1 MMIRWV
7 RFGLALVPAAMC
19 IGCNGGSLS
28 LAYHDS
34 HHVVEPVHVRP
45 VHVRPVH
52 VDIVERPHVS
62 VIHVCT
68 HDCHNHYWDGAKLVV
83 IARGHR
89 HGANC
94 GHHWS
99 GRRWVVVAARGAH
112 RARVRGAHDRGGHG
126 RDVHIRGPRGRSVH
140 IQHVHGPRCGCAFD
154 RHHKKWIVIG
164 TGHVHRRGCGHVF
177 AGGRWS
183 IRH

>member
-1 MMIRWV
+1 MMIRCV
-7 RFGLALVPAAMC
+7 RIGLAVIPAAMC
-19 IGCNGGSLS
+19 LGCNGGSLS

-45 VHVRPVH
+45 VHV
-52 VDIVERPHVS
+52 DIVERPHVS
-62 VIHVCT
+62 VTHVCT
-68 HDCHNHYWDGAKLVV
+68 HDCHNHYWNGAKRVV
-83 IARGHR
+83 LARGHR

-99 GRRWVVVAARGAH
+99 GKRWVVVAARGAH
-112 RARVRGAHDRGGHG
+112 RARTHGGHGRGGHD

-140 IQHVHGPRCGCAFD
+140 VKHTHGHRCGCAFD
-154 RHHKKWIVIG
+154 SHHKKWIVIG

-177 AGGRWS
+177 IGGRWS